1 MNKNFHNS
9 IKVTKDGAAI
19 DILFK
24 LHNQNVIVSN
34 LPCVQELLDLQE
46 KLYFF
51 YDDRDKRP
59 KAEIHFNS
67 KKKKVN
73 LSRLLYY
80 IYQCKGEISSN
91 TIGEFLNDTE
101 SKKEEID
108 HLDNDIL
115 NNTKYNL
122 ASMSKKHN
130 LSKRGIPDKYYDC
143 FDLVLCNDGQYY
155 RVELVYLVGRNRL
168 YSVKYY
174 CITAED
180 LALLL
185 EYLTKKRW
193 RWEIKN
199 KRSGDEILDR
209 ERYRINCEFGHNR
222 RIIPQIPMYERQ
234 QRLAT
239 LPITEFQ
246 CWTNDSAR

>member
-9 IKVTKDGAAI
+9 IKVTKDGTAI

-24 LHNQNVIVSN
+24 LHNRNVIVSN
-34 LPCVQELLDLQE
+34 LPCVRELLDLQE

-80 IYQCKGEISSN
+80 IYQSKEEISSN
-91 TIGEFLNDTE
+91 TIGEFLNDAE
-101 SKKEEID
+101 SKKDEID
-108 HLDNDIL
+108 HLDNNVL

-122 ASMSKKHN
+122 ASMPKKHN
-130 LSKRGIPDKYYDC
+130 ISKRGIPPKYYDC
-143 FDLVLCNDGQYY
+143 FDLVLCNDGQCY
-155 RVELVYLVGRNRL
+155 RVELIYLVGRNRL

-174 CITAED
+174 CATAED
-180 LALLL
+180 LVVLLKH
-185 EYLTKKRW
+185 LTKSRW

-199 KRSGDEILDR
+199 KRYGTEILDR
-209 ERYRINCEFGHNR
+209 ERYRINCEFVHR
-222 RIIPQIPMYERQ
+222 CRIVPLIPMYERQ
-234 QRLAT
+234 QRLAE
-239 LPITEFQ
+239 LPIAEFQ
-246 CWTNDSAR
+246 CWTKDHII